1 MSSLISRFMSRVFF
15 GALGGLFVFGVLLVL
30 GMGESRTGIET
41 STSPMFALLGAMVL
55 GFFANKFALSADFTD
70 SKRIRKIATIVFWVV
85 FLATGS
91 LAVWR
96 LSGGEYLGQ
105 TGDGFHRDFQ
115 HYWEAAAVT
124 FGCFFAGLLIRWEA
138 IPGIEWI
145 TRAR

>member
-1 MSSLISRFMSRVFF
+1 MSSLISRFVSRVFF
-15 GALGGLFVFGVLLVL
+15 GALGGLFVFGVLLIL

-41 STSPMFALLGAMVL
+41 SASPVFALLGAIVL
-55 GFFANKFALSADFTD
+55 GFFANKFAPPVDFAD
-70 SKRIRKIATIVFWVV
+70 SKWIRRAATAVPWIA
-85 FLATGS
+85 FLAAGS

-115 HYWEAAAVT
+115 RYWEAAAVI
-124 FGCFFAGLLIRWEA
+124 FGCFLAGLLIRWEA